1 MKPVL
6 VLSLIVGALFA
17 GFVGAT
23 AAVVLGVGTC
33 AATATH
39 DEAVATPSREARA
52 TPVSNGDSEFAAE
65 ESKMLHRQVDDLSAQ
80 VTMLRSELEGVR
92 ADLARQVAPSADP
105 TQVAS
110 VDQIAALQHDQVVK
124 ILEEQK
130 QLEQKKRDDERK
142 ARELQQIKDR
152 AARTAKELGMS
163 AADETRLVDF
173 MTVAS
178 AKRDEMFASTRDGNF
193 DRDTMRKNFEDL
205 RTWSET
211 ELNNQ
216 FGADLAAQLT
226 KNMRDGRGWG
236 GDFGGGGGGP
246 PSWGGQGGNNGGQT
260 QQQSGRRTGS
270 GNSQS
275 APGGAGGGGQ

>member
-39 DEAVATPSREARA
+39 EEGVAAPAREARA
-52 TPVSNGDSEFAAE
+52 TPVSNGDTEFAAE

-92 ADLARQVAPSADP
+92 ADLARQVAPSTDP
-105 TQVAS
+105 IQVAS

-142 ARELQQIKDR
+142 ARDLQQIKDR
-152 AARTAKELGMS
+152 AARASKELGLS
-163 AADETRLVDF
+163 SADETRLVDF
-173 MTVAS
+173 MTVAA
-178 AKRDEMFASTRDGNF
+178 AKRDEMFASTRDGNI
-193 DRDTMRKNFEDL
+193 DRDTMRKNFEDY

-211 ELNNQ
+211 ELKAQ
-216 FGADLAAQLT
+216 FGNDLAAQLL
-226 KNMRDGRGWG
+226 KLQRDGRGGGWG

-246 PSWGGQGGNNGGQT
+246 PNWGGQNGGGGQGGQGAPGQGGQ
-260 QQQSGRRTGS
+260 QGAGQSVKS
-270 GNSQS
+270 GNY
-275 APGGAGGGGQ
+275 